1 MSARYNLLLNVV
13 EVVTLALTFL
23 SLCFGEGFYTFALA
37 CLWLSVR
44 SLPRLQH

>member
-13 EVVTLALTFL
+13 EVVTFALTLLALFTL
-23 SLCFGEGFYTFALA
+23 PHFYSFALA

-44 SLPRLQH
+44 SLPRLQN